1 MPLGGSLLGARTS
14 HERAPLRQAAVFLHR
29 RQIRSP
35 AQALGNGDRQI
46 RHFLIFCSVAPF
58 GPVFSCRPSPCSSD
72 VLMDSCPFP
81 EAAHVVVNLV
91 IGGACMLANAFDIWM
106 KPAQPPDRPTRHLW
120 NA

>member
-1 MPLGGSLLGARTS
+1 MS

-106 KPAQPPDRPTRHLW
+106 KPAQPPDRPTRHLR

>member
-1 MPLGGSLLGARTS
+1 MS
-14 HERAPLRQAAVFLHR
+14 HERAPLRQAAVFWHH

-35 AQALGNGDRQI
+35 AQALGNGDQQI

-91 IGGACMLANAFDIWM
+91 IGGACMLANAFDM
-106 KPAQPPDRPTRHLW
+106 SG
-120 NA
+120 